1 MKKSRPC
8 RLPRRACRSRAASRQ
23 SCTGDNAKVI
33 FTGIR
38 KAFHPDTVTNDSGE
52 GKHFS
57 MAEEFIVDADHVM
70 AVLLASMHRAD
81 KDRSPG
87 GQNVSYPSSI
97 ASSGRA

>member
-1 MKKSRPC
+1 MPVTRC
-8 RLPRRACRSRAASRQ
+8 QRQ

-33 FTGIR
+33 FTGTR
-38 KAFHPDTVTNDSGE
+38 KAFHPDTVTNGSGE

-87 GQNVSYPSSI
+87 GTECLIPVQHRIIRPGLAVTDGWS
-97 ASSGRA
+97 